1 MLQPQHIIAD
11 ALVRYNPVKTLLMV
25 SGGHD
30 SITAAHISA
39 DILKL
44 FGREFEVYHG
54 DTTIGIPET
63 QEYVKAICQKYGW
76 KLNIRK
82 APREVDHYDNLVLK
96 FGFPGPTKAAHRIMF
111 RSLKER
117 ALNAF
122 VTHEVKSS
130 PRKRENVLLLTGIRK
145 DESKIRMGYTETVTK
160 QKSKIWASPIFY
172 FSAED
177 CDRYMKANEIPR
189 NPVKEKMCISGECL
203 CGAFDKK
210 EEFAELKVCYPEV
223 AQRILDLHER
233 AKAAGKPWGWGV
245 GPTEWRKQE
254 QKRLQNKI
262 NFMCVGCEERK
273 NYL

>member
-1 MLQPQHIIAD
+1 MI
-11 ALVRYNPVKTLLMV
+11 

-30 SITAAHISA
+30 SVTAAHISA

-44 FGREFEVYHG
+44 FGVDFEVYHG

-63 QEYVKAICQKYGW
+63 QDYVRMICQKYDW

-82 APREVDHYDNLVLK
+82 APREIDHYDNLVIK
-96 FGFPGPTKAAHRIMF
+96 FGFPGPTKSAHQIMF

-122 VTHEVKSS
+122 VTHECKSA
-130 PRKRENVLLLTGIRK
+130 PRKRENVLLLTGVRK

-172 FSAED
+172 LSED
-177 CDRYMKANEIPR
+177 DCEQYMRQNEIPR
-189 NPVKEKMCISGECL
+189 SPVKDNICISGECL

-210 EEFAELKVCYPEV
+210 EEFVELMFHYPHV
-223 AQRILDLHER
+223 ANRILELHER

-245 GPTEWRKQE
+245 GPIEWRKQE
-254 QKRLQNKI
+254 QKKAQGKL

-273 NYL
+273 QYL